1 MTEMDVARR
10 VKAHRVLTLTMILV
24 ALTGWGAFAYAS
36 HSAGVAWRGLE
47 EATTSSEAARAQLLR
62 EHASA
67 MAMLQGQIG
76 DLEQQLRLAT
86 ARFEE
91 APHDVSA
98 TGGVTVV
105 PPSSSATS
113 KTSRA
118 KSRP

>member
-1 MTEMDVARR
+1 MTEMDIARR

-67 MAMLQGQIG
+67 LAMLQGQIG

-91 APHDVSA
+91 APHNVSA

-105 PPSSSATS
+105 PPSSHAAD
-113 KTSRA
+113 KRSRV
-118 KSRP
+118 KPRP

>member
-36 HSAGVAWRGLE
+36 HSADVAWEKLE
-47 EATTSSEAARAQLLR
+47 EAAARSETARGQILR

-67 MAMLQGQIG
+67 MAMLHGQIG

-86 ARFEE
+86 ARFDE

-105 PPSSSATS
+105 PPSSNATS

>member
-1 MTEMDVARR
+1 MTEMDIARR

-36 HSAGVAWRGLE
+36 HSADVAWEKLE
-47 EATTSSEAARAQLLR
+47 EATARSEAARGQLLK

-67 MAMLQGQIG
+67 LAMLQGQIG

-91 APHDVSA
+91 VTPDVSE
-98 TGGVTVV
+98 TGGVAVV
-105 PPSSSATS
+105 RPPLSPPPKAHRI
-113 KTSRA
+113 KP
-118 KSRP
+118 KP

>member
-1 MTEMDVARR
+1 MTVLDAARR

-36 HSAGVAWRGLE
+36 HSADVAWEKLE
-47 EATTSSEAARAQLLR
+47 EATARSEAVRGQLFR
-62 EHASA
+62 EHTSA
-67 MAMLQGQIG
+67 LAMLQGQIG

-91 APHDVSA
+91 APHNVSA

-105 PPSSSATS
+105 PPSSHAAD
-113 KTSRA
+113 KRSRV
-118 KSRP
+118 KPRP

>member
-1 MTEMDVARR
+1 MTEMDVAKR

-76 DLEQQLRLAT
+76 DLEQQLQLAA

-91 APHDVSA
+91 APHNVSA
-98 TGGVTVV
+98 TGVVTVV
-105 PPSSSATS
+105 PPSSNATS